1 MNRPPLLTVEQALE
15 VLKRLQTAAPPPT
28 ADKLAGV
35 IALVQSLSEE
45 NAYLNTLLLD
55 HMPDDAPPV
64 ARADVPSPAA
74 SRDSRTV
81 TDELRRA
88 EALPDVPLLDLFAG
102 LNDALRPPL
111 IAIRGRAELVQAGL
125 LGQITPEQDTW
136 LRAIDDSTARAFAVL
151 DALQEMIALKRG
163 QVRLEIVNFI
173 STDLLTEGWERI
185 KDRVRPYNHDVTILA
200 PEVVPL
206 ARGDFYH
213 ALVILTDMLDNAIR
227 YTPPGGQIRMS
238 VDNLGTHVL
247 FSVTDNGIGL
257 APEDLAQ
264 VGKPFWRGTQHKLV
278 RQHNGTGLRLFLARQ
293 MLELLDGE
301 LIFSGEPGLGSTF
314 SFALPAPV

>member
-1 MNRPPLLTVEQALE
+1 MTGSLSPALTVEQALE
-15 VLKRLQTAAPPPT
+15 VLKRLRTAAPPAT

-35 IALVQSLSEE
+35 VALVQSLAQE
-45 NAYLNTLLLD
+45 NAYLNTLLLEGI
-55 HMPDDAPPV
+55 PGGAPAAPP
-64 ARADVPSPAA
+64 AEAVPVGGD
-74 SRDSRTV
+74 RRTV
-81 TDELRRA
+81 TDELRQA
-88 EALPDVPLLDLFAG
+88 AALPDVPLLDLFAG

-125 LGQITPEQDTW
+125 LGQITPEQDVW
-136 LRAIDDSTARAFAVL
+136 LQAIDENTTRAFAVL

-163 QVRLEIVNFI
+163 QMRLEIVNFI
-173 STDLLTEGWERI
+173 STDLLTEGWERV
-185 KDRVRPYNHDVTILA
+185 KDRVRPYNHDVTIQA

-206 ARGDFYH
+206 AQGDFYH

-257 APEDLAQ
+257 SSDDLAQ
-264 VGKPFWRGTQHKLV
+264 VGKPFWRGTQNKLV
-278 RQHNGTGLRLFLARQ
+278 RQHSGTGLRLFLAKQ
-293 MLELLDGE
+293 MLELLGGE

-314 SFALPAPV
+314 SFALPAPA